1 MLMLNFK
8 KRFAPAVEAGEKRQ
22 TIRAHRKDGKRPQPG
37 DHLRLYTGLRT
48 KECRKLMDAICT
60 DVSSVHIFDDVS
72 DISIVIAG
80 RRLTRDEGRELA
92 NADGFNTRAEFLG
105 FFSETHGLPF
115 DGLMIEWEPK
125 PYNAQVTGG
134 PLAARPVD

>member
-1 MLMLNFK
+1 MLTLNFK
-8 KRFAPAVEAGEKRQ
+8 KQFAPAVEAGEKRQ

-48 KECRKLMDAICT
+48 KGCRRLLDATCT

-72 DISIVIAG
+72 DIAIVIAG

-92 NADGFNTRAEFLG
+92 KADGFETRAEFLG
-105 FFSETHGLPF
+105 FFHETHGLPF

-125 PYNAQVTGG
+125 PSNADVTG
-134 PLAARPVD
+134 LAPRKDEK